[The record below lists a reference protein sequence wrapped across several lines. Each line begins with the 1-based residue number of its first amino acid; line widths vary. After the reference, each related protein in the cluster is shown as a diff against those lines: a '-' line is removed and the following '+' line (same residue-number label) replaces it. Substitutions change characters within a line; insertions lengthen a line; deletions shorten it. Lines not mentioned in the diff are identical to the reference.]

1 IPVGDRL
8 EETYTSNN
16 QEVTAELGA
25 PLFTTQVTGNE
36 MSRFGAT
43 GADLIGMSHVLV
55 NHNDTHK
62 QASKKFSTYKDTSN
76 AGYYMYKNRAAF
88 FTMQA
93 AAGGTVYVY
102 TLGAAGSMYDS
113 WTKKEL
119 NVGSAPEGYDSWAA
133 VPDGTILEGDQSDVL
148 VRNQYFT
155 ASEMTATPYTHV
167 YSRKFNA
174 GDVVSIPTIGQDSY
188 NIVMVLIDWNPLGE
202 DEKSSNANL
211 TSLGYKVNGG
221 EVNALTVQDSQA
233 VMVPNDTE
241 TVELSFTAEDSKAQ
255 GAVQNPAGAVSIGSD
270 PVTITVTVTAEDG
283 STKSYTVTFEK
294 EAVAAMPDATGIK
307 VNGTALTSFDKNRLE
322 YDAQV
327 EYGTESAT
335 VEVTAEDGVEVTYAP
350 SQTINP
356 TEVDTVTATLR
367 AENGATKEYKIHVR
381 PITIESSDARKAY
394 MNGNHD
400 TGDNKI
406 VLSEV
411 LIGDTQEYTYTS
423 NGKEYTGLLGG
434 NVYTTRLSGD
444 VMTRFGA
451 TGENLIGMSHI
462 LVSHRDSNKQA
473 QKDYPDTYKQSGN
486 AGAYMYKSKSDHFYF
501 TAGVSGTMYIYTVNA
516 GGERFNNWSKK
527 TLDTTVPAGYDSWAD
542 VPADTVLT
550 GNQGDM
556 MVQNEYLVA
565 NAINC
570 KTYTNVYMQSFKAGD
585 KVSVPTIGQDS
596 YESVKVLIKWDP
608 LGEDGKSSNANLVS
622 LGYKVN
628 GGSEVKA
635 LTVQDSQTV
644 KVERD
649 TETVELSFTAE
660 DSKAQGAVQNPAGAV
675 SIGDK
680 PVTITVTVTAED
692 GSTKSYTVTF
702 EKEAV
707 AAMPDATGISVN
719 GTALTSFHKDR
730 LEYDAQ

>member
-1 IPVGDRL
+1 MKRISAILVCIAMLCTMVLTPVYAENAQSTDVKVESVVFSDGADQPITKL
-8 EETYTSNN
+8 PADGTVG
-16 QEVTAELGA
+16 VTANLRNLSDSAAADVIMLACVYENDILTQQSAAVSQQIASGQTAEFSTELANVPADGEISVFFWGGDGQIV
-25 PLFTTQVTGNE
+25 PLARPAVFPSGNTNIWKLMVGGTQVEVQGNE
-36 MSRFGAT
+36 ATFKTEPDVIPQADFYMENSATKVECLSPAASVPGDAQYRFTA
-43 GADLIGMSHVLV
+43 
-55 NHNDTHK
+55 
-62 QASKKFSTYKDTSN
+62 
-76 AGYYMYKNRAAF
+76 
-88 FTMQA
+88 
-93 AAGGTVYVY
+93 
-102 TLGAAGSMYDS
+102 
-113 WTKKEL
+113 
-119 NVGSAPEGYDSWAA
+119 
-133 VPDGTILEGDQSDVL
+133 PDGTTADFTLHYILKPE
-148 VRNQYFT
+148 Y
-155 ASEMTATPYTHV
+155 EIYAT
-167 YSRKFNA
+167 
-174 GDVVSIPTIGQDSY
+174 
-188 NIVMVLIDWNPLGE
+188 E
-202 DEKSSNANL
+202 
-211 TSLGYKVNGG
+211 
-221 EVNALTVQDSQA
+221 
-233 VMVPNDTE
+233 
-241 TVELSFTAEDSKAQ
+241 
-255 GAVQNPAGAVSIGSD
+255 
-270 PVTITVTVTAEDG
+270 
-283 STKSYTVTFEK
+283 
-294 EAVAAMPDATGIK
+294 IK

-327 EYGTESAT
+327 EYGTVSAT
-335 VEVTAEDGVEVTYAP
+335 VEVAAQSGVTVSYAP
-350 SQTINP
+350 AQTINP
-356 TEVDTVTATLR
+356 TEVDTVTATLTSS
-367 AENGATKEYKIHVR
+367 NGKVSKEYKVHVR

-501 TAGVSGTMYIYTVNA
+501 TAGVSGTMYIYTVGA
-516 GGERFNNWSKK
+516 GGARFDNWSKK
-527 TLDTTVPAGYDSWAD
+527 TLDSTVPEGYDSWAD
-542 VPADTVLT
+542 VPADMVLT
-550 GNQGDM
+550 GSQSDM
-556 MVQNEYLVA
+556 MVHNEYLVA
-565 NAINC
+565 SAINC
-570 KTYTNVYMQSFKAGD
+570 KPYTNVYIQSFKAGD
-585 KVSVPTIGQDS
+585 RVSVPTIGQDS
-596 YESVKVLIKWDP
+596 YESVKVLIKWDEVGP
-608 LGEDGKSSNANLVS
+608 AKSSNANLTS

-628 GGSEVKA
+628 GGEVNA

-644 KVERD
+644 TVPND
-649 TETVELSFTAE
+649 TETVELSFAAE
-660 DSKAQGAVQNPAGAV
+660 DGKAQGAVQNPAGAV